1 MAQYQVGDRVRIVRE
16 WRNGCYQNYEGLMDH
31 WLGAIMT
38 IKSYNEGSYQMEEDV
53 GEREENQGWNWFPA
67 AIAGLADAAEN
78 NEELLDEA
86 EYNVGDQVRIVD
98 EFKDM
103 GAWEPQDRKC
113 WLGKVMII
121 DKKIV
126 VHTIRGIKYIYRMV
140 EDSGRWNWES
150 KDIAGIEKESF
161 VQGAYYEPGNRV
173 KVVSEWINM
182 TNHPNGLLGQ
192 VVTILK
198 RYVYFNA
205 KGAEWGYYVKEDF
218 SEIAWFSDDFV
229 GIVSPEEDP
238 LNKYHEGDKVRIV
251 QECDSA
257 LMQDDEMQKWLGRTM
272 TIQSYYRN
280 YFRMKED
287 RTSGRPL
294 GFRWYPFLIRGL
306 ESEVKAQEAK
316 EREDKIMELKEKG
329 EYEEVVCS
337 HCGCVLVNGV
347 DEIFTSPNKEPM
359 CEECFETNCFTCED
373 CGDICWTDDGEWVYN
388 GFGDPVKYICNSCQQ
403 TGEYY
408 ICDHCGHLVYEEGC
422 MTDGYTTVCDSCAS
436 RYDYHR
442 CERCGDI
449 HREDEMQYYNGGW
462 YCPDCVP
469 DEYSSSSK
477 YVKNY
482 GYKPYP
488 NFLSEQKVP
497 SERNALF
504 MGVELEIDK
513 GERPCACA
521 EKLAEIET
529 YDDEF
534 YMKYDGSLEDVGI
547 EIVSHPATLS
557 YHLNRFQWKE
567 VFSTAKKFGY
577 KSHDAGTCGLHVH
590 VSRAYLA
597 ADENGVTSEDRE
609 ELNTA
614 KIILFVEKHWDEMVR
629 FSRRDRYQL
638 DRWAKCPD
646 SAITPEDEIG
656 NIKDKLYNLTDDRY
670 QAVNL
675 CNSSTIEFRL
685 FRGTLNLNTFKATLE
700 FVQLLCDYCKEHNLK
715 EVLDSS
721 WDDLI
726 SWREY
731 PELMTYLEERKMGSV
746 SAE

>member
-1 MAQYQVGDRVRIVRE
+1 MAEYQVGDRVRIVSE
-16 WRNGCYQNYEGLMDH
+16 WNNGCYQNPEGLMDC
-31 WLGAIMT
+31 WLGATMT
-38 IKSYNEGSYQMEEDV
+38 IKSWDGGFYQMEEDA
-53 GEREENQGWNWFPA
+53 GEREGDQGWHWYPA

-78 NEELLDEA
+78 NEELLEEI
-86 EYNVGDQVRIVD
+86 EYNAGDQVRIVD
-98 EFKDM
+98 EFEDM
-103 GAWEPQDRKC
+103 GAGESRAREW
-113 WLGKVMII
+113 WLGKIMTI
-121 DKKIV
+121 DRKIV
-126 VHTIRGIKYIYRMV
+126 VHTTQGIKYIYRMA

-150 KDIAGIEKESF
+150 KDIVGMEKKSF
-161 VQGAYYEPGNRV
+161 VQGVYYEPENRV

-182 TNHPNGLLGQ
+182 TNHPNGFLGQ

-198 RYVYFNA
+198 RYVHFNA
-205 KGAEWGYYVKEDF
+205 KGAKWAYYVKEDF
-218 SEIAWFSDDFV
+218 SETAWFSDDFV

-238 LNKYHEGDKVRIV
+238 MNKYHEGDEVRIV
-251 QECDSA
+251 GKVYSECLPNDGM
-257 LMQDDEMQKWLGRTM
+257 LKWLGKKM
-272 TIQSYYRN
+272 TIRAKYSN

-287 RTSGRPL
+287 QTHPL
-294 GFRWYPFLIRGL
+294 GFRWYSFLIRGL

-329 EYEEVVCS
+329 EYEEVICS
-337 HCGCVLVNGV
+337 HCGYVFVKGV
-347 DEIFTSPNKEPM
+347 DKIFTSPNEEPM
-359 CEECFETNCFTCED
+359 CEECFETNCFICED
-373 CGDICWTDDGEWVYN
+373 CGDICWKEEGCQVYDSDDKP
-388 GFGDPVKYICNSCQQ
+388 FKMICELCKC
-403 TGEYY
+403 TEGYAE
-408 ICDHCGHLVYEEGC
+408 CERCGHLVQEDNYI
-422 MTDGYTTVCDSCAS
+422 TDGYTTICRTCER
-436 RYDYHR
+436 RYDYHT
-442 CERCGDI
+442 CYECGNI
-449 HREDEMQYYNGGW
+449 NTEDEMRYYNGEW
-462 YCPDCVP
+462 YCTDCVP
-469 DEYSSSSK
+469 DEDSSASE

-482 GYKPYP
+482 DYKPYP

-521 EKLAEIET
+521 EELAEIET
-529 YDDEF
+529 YNDEF
-534 YMKYDGSLEDVGI
+534 YMKHDSSLEDVGI

-577 KSHDAGTCGLHVH
+577 KSHDARTCGLHVH

-597 ADENGVTSEDRE
+597 ADENGVTSEERE

-731 PELMTYLEERKMGSV
+731 PELATYLEERKMGSV

>member
-1 MAQYQVGDRVRIVRE
+1 MAVYQVGDRVRIVSE
-16 WRNGCYQNYEGLMDH
+16 WDNECHQNPEGLMDH
-31 WLGAIMT
+31 WLGATMT
-38 IKSYNEGSYQMEEDV
+38 IKSWNGVSYQMEEDA
-53 GEREENQGWNWFPA
+53 GERGENYGWNWFPG
-67 AIAGLADAAEN
+67 AIVGLVAAAEN
-78 NEELLDEA
+78 NEELLEEI
-86 EYNVGDQVRIVD
+86 EYNAGDQVRIVD

-103 GAWEPQDRKC
+103 YTWESLGRKG

-121 DKKIV
+121 DKKIA
-126 VHTIRGIKYIYRMV
+126 VHTIGGIKYIYRMF
-140 EDSGRWNWES
+140 EDSGCWNWES
-150 KDIAGIEKESF
+150 EDIAGIEKESF

-173 KVVSEWINM
+173 KVVSEWTTM
-182 TNHPNGLLGQ
+182 TKHPNELLEQ
-192 VVTILK
+192 VVTILE
-198 RYVYFNA
+198 RHIDFNA
-205 KGAEWGYYVKEDF
+205 KGARWAYHVKEDF
-218 SEIAWFSDDFV
+218 LVGTWHSDDFV
-229 GIVSPEEDP
+229 GIASPEEDP
-238 LNKYHEGDKVRIV
+238 MNKYHEGDEVRIV
-251 QECDSA
+251 SEIDSMCMPDNRM
-257 LMQDDEMQKWLGRTM
+257 LKWLGKKM
-272 TIQSYYRN
+272 TIHAKYSN

-287 RTSGRPL
+287 QTSHSSGS
-294 GFRWYPFLIRGL
+294 RWYPFLIRGL
-306 ESEVKAQEAK
+306 ESEVRAQEAK

-337 HCGCVLVNGV
+337 HCGCVLVKGV
-347 DEIFTSPNKEPM
+347 DEIFTSPNEEPM

-373 CGDICWTDDGEWVYN
+373 CGDICWKEEGCQVYDGDDEPFKMICEICKFN
-388 GFGDPVKYICNSCQQ
+388 GSYAEC
-403 TGEYY
+403 ER
-408 ICDHCGHLVYEEGC
+408 CGHLVQEDDYIS
-422 MTDGYTTVCDSCAS
+422 DGYTTICRTCER
-436 RYDYHR
+436 RYDYHA
-442 CERCGDI
+442 CYECGSI
-449 HREDEMQYYNGGW
+449 STEDEMQYYNGDW
-462 YCPDCVP
+462 YCLDCVP
-469 DEYSSSSK
+469 DEDSSSSK

-482 GYKPYP
+482 DYKPYP

-521 EKLAEIET
+521 EELAEIET

-534 YMKYDGSLEDVGI
+534 YMKHDGSLEDVGI

-597 ADENGVTSEDRE
+597 ADENGATSEERE

-629 FSRRDRYQL
+629 FSRRDKYQL
-638 DRWAKCPD
+638 DGWAKCPD

-731 PELMTYLEERKMGSV
+731 PELATYLKERKMGSV

>member
-1 MAQYQVGDRVRIVRE
+1 MAQYQVGDRVRIVSE
-16 WRNGCYQNYEGLMDH
+16 WNNECYPNPDGLMNR
-31 WLGAIMT
+31 WLGRTMT
-38 IKSYNEGSYQMEEDV
+38 IKNWDGGAYQMEEDV
-53 GEREENQGWNWFPA
+53 GERGEGYGWNWFPA
-67 AIAGLADAAEN
+67 AIAGLVDAAEN

-103 GAWEPQDRKC
+103 DIWDSRLREK
-113 WLGKVMII
+113 WLGRTMII
-121 DKKIV
+121 DRKV
-126 VHTIRGIKYIYRMV
+126 ATHTVQGIKYLYYMV
-140 EDSGRWNWES
+140 DDAGCRSWRA

-161 VQGAYYEPGNRV
+161 VQGPVYEPGDRV
-173 KVVSEWINM
+173 RVVSEWKNFE
-182 TNHPNGLLGQ
+182 NFHADAFLGQ
-192 VVTILK
+192 IVTIHK
-198 RYVYFNA
+198 RYSISYDRARWYYEIKEAPADN
-205 KGAEWGYYVKEDF
+205 EWY
-218 SEIAWFSDDFV
+218 SDDFAGV
-229 GIVSPEEDP
+229 VSPEEDP

-251 QECDSA
+251 QDCDNA
-257 LMQDDEMQKWLGRTM
+257 LMWDDGMRKWSGRTM
-272 TIQSYYRN
+272 TIQNCCRN

-287 RTSGRPL
+287 QTSDRLL
-294 GFRWYPFLIRGL
+294 GFRWYTVFIRGL
-306 ESEVKAQEAK
+306 ESEVRAQEAK

-329 EYEEVVCS
+329 ECEEVVCS
-337 HCGCVLVNGV
+337 HCGCVLVKDV
-347 DEIFTSPNKEPM
+347 DEIFISPNEELM
-359 CEECFETNCFTCED
+359 CEECFENNCFICDD
-373 CGDICWTDDGEWVYN
+373 CGDTCWKEDGYQVYEDDDEPIKMICGACR
-388 GFGDPVKYICNSCQQ
+388 FGGDYAEC
-403 TGEYY
+403 ER
-408 ICDHCGHLVYEEGC
+408 CGHLVQEDNSIS
-422 MTDGYTTVCDSCAS
+422 DGYTTICRTCE
-436 RYDYHR
+436 RCYDYHV
-442 CERCGDI
+442 CYECGTI
-449 HREDEMQYYNGGW
+449 NTEDEMQYYNGDW

-469 DEYSSSSK
+469 DGDSSASK

-488 NFLSEQKVP
+488 NFLSEQKVF
-497 SERNALF
+497 SERDALF

-521 EKLAEIET
+521 EELAEIET

-534 YMKYDGSLEDVGI
+534 YLKRDGSLEDVGI

-577 KSHDAGTCGLHVH
+577 KSHDAVTCGLHVH

-597 ADENGVTSEDRE
+597 ADENGVTSEERE

-731 PELMTYLEERKMGSV
+731 PELATYLEERKMGSV

>member
-1 MAQYQVGDRVRIVRE
+1 MAQYQVGDRVRIVSE
-16 WRNGCYQNYEGLMDH
+16 WNNECHQNSEGLMDR
-31 WLGAIMT
+31 WLGATMT
-38 IKSYNEGSYQMEEDV
+38 IKSWDGTSYQMEEDV
-53 GEREENQGWNWFPA
+53 SERGEGCGWYWFPA

-78 NEELLDEA
+78 NEELLDEI
-86 EYNVGDQVRIVD
+86 EYNAGDQVRIVT
-98 EFKDM
+98 EFKDRT
-103 GAWEPQDRKC
+103 AWDSRCRES
-113 WLGKVMII
+113 WLGKIMII

-126 VHTIRGIKYIYRMV
+126 VHTIGGIKYIYRMV
-140 EDSGRWNWES
+140 EDSGCWNWES
-150 KDIAGIEKESF
+150 KDIAGVEKKSF

-173 KVVSEWINM
+173 KVVSEWTTM
-182 TNHPNGLLGQ
+182 AKHPNELLGQ
-192 VVTILK
+192 VVTIFN
-198 RYVYFNA
+198 RYIDFNA
-205 KGAEWGYYVKEDF
+205 KGPRWAYYVKEGF
-218 SEIAWFSDDFV
+218 SETAWFSDDFV
-229 GIVSPEEDP
+229 GLASPEEDP
-238 LNKYHEGDKVRIV
+238 MNKYHEGDEVRIV
-251 QECDSA
+251 SNIDSMCMPDNRM
-257 LMQDDEMQKWLGRTM
+257 LKWLGKKM
-272 TIQSYYRN
+272 TIRAKHSN

-287 RTSGRPL
+287 QTSSHFL

-306 ESEVKAQEAK
+306 ESEVRAQVAK
-316 EREDKIMELKEKG
+316 EREDKIMEVKEKG
-329 EYEEVVCS
+329 EYEEVICS
-337 HCGCVLVNGV
+337 HCGCVLVKGV
-347 DEIFTSPNKEPM
+347 DEIFTSPNEEPM

-373 CGDICWTDDGEWVYN
+373 CGDICWVDDGEWVYN
-388 GFGDPVKYICNSCQQ
+388 GFGDHVKYICNSCQQ

-408 ICDHCGHLVYEEGC
+408 ICDHCDHLVYEEGC

-449 HREDEMQYYNGGW
+449 HREDEMREYGGDW
-462 YCPDCVP
+462 YCLDCVP
-469 DEYSSSSK
+469 DEDSSSSK

-488 NFLSEQKVP
+488 NFLSEQKVL

-513 GERPCACA
+513 GKRPCACA
-521 EKLAEIET
+521 EELAEIET

-534 YMKYDGSLEDVGI
+534 YMKHDGSLEDVGI

-567 VFSTAKKFGY
+567 VFSTAKKFRY

-731 PELMTYLEERKMGSV
+731 PELATYLKERKMGSV

>member
-1 MAQYQVGDRVRIVRE
+1 MAQYKVGDRVRIVRE
-16 WRNGCYQNYEGLMDH
+16 WNNECHQNPEGLMDG
-31 WLGAIMT
+31 WLGATMT
-38 IKSYNEGSYQMEEDV
+38 IKSWNGVSYQMEEDV
-53 GEREENQGWNWFPA
+53 SERGENYGWDWFPA
-67 AIAGLADAAEN
+67 AIAGLVDAAEN
-78 NEELLDEA
+78 KEEPLNEI
-86 EYNVGDQVRIVD
+86 EYNVGDQVRIVA
-98 EFKDM
+98 EFKDRTTLDSRCR
-103 GAWEPQDRKC
+103 ES
-113 WLGKVMII
+113 WLGKIMTIH
-121 DKKIV
+121 KKIV
-126 VHTIRGIKYIYRMV
+126 AHTTQGIKYIYYMG
-140 EDSGRWNWES
+140 EDGTCLSWES

-161 VQGAYYEPGNRV
+161 VQGVYYESGDRV

-182 TNHPNGLLGQ
+182 VAHPNGLLGQ
-192 VVTILK
+192 VVTISN
-198 RYVYFNA
+198 RYIDFNA
-205 KGAEWGYYVKEDF
+205 KGARWAYHIKEDF
-218 SEIAWFSDDFV
+218 LEDAWYSDDFV
-229 GIVSPEEDP
+229 GIASPEEDP
-238 LNKYHEGDKVRIV
+238 MNKYHEGDEVRIV
-251 QECDSA
+251 SKNDS
-257 LMQDDEMQKWLGRTM
+257 MCIPNDGVVKWLGKKM
-272 TIQSYYRN
+272 TIHAKYSN

-287 RTSGRPL
+287 RTICSL
-294 GFRWYPFLIRGL
+294 GSRWYPFLIRGL

-337 HCGCVLVNGV
+337 HCGCVLVEGV
-347 DEIFTSPNKEPM
+347 DEIFTNPNGEPM

-373 CGDICWTDDGEWVYN
+373 CGDICWKEEGCQVYDGNDEP
-388 GFGDPVKYICNSCQQ
+388 FKMIC
-403 TGEYY
+403 E
-408 ICDHCGHLVYEEGC
+408 ICKFNEGYAECERCGHLVQEDDYIS
-422 MTDGYTTVCDSCAS
+422 DGYTTICRTCER
-436 RYDYHR
+436 RYDYHA
-442 CERCGDI
+442 CYECGNI
-449 HREDEMQYYNGGW
+449 NTEDEMQYYNGEW
-462 YCPDCVP
+462 YCTDCVP
-469 DEYSSSSK
+469 DEDSSSSK

-482 GYKPYP
+482 DYKPYP

-521 EKLAEIET
+521 EELAEIET

-534 YMKYDGSLEDVGI
+534 YMKHDGSLEDVGI

-638 DRWAKCPD
+638 DMWAKCPD

-656 NIKDKLYNLTDDRY
+656 DIKDKLYNLTDDRY

-731 PELMTYLEERKMGSV
+731 PELATYLEERKMGSV
-746 SAE
+746 SAK

>member
-1 MAQYQVGDRVRIVRE
+1 MAQYKVGDRVRIVSE
-16 WRNGCYQNYEGLMDH
+16 WNNECHQNPKGLMDG
-31 WLGAIMT
+31 WLGATMT
-38 IKSYNEGSYQMEEDV
+38 IKNWNGVSYQMEEDV
-53 GEREENQGWNWFPA
+53 GERGEGYGWNWFPA
-67 AIAGLADAAEN
+67 AIAGLADATEN

-103 GAWEPQDRKC
+103 GAWDSELREE
-113 WLGKVMII
+113 WLGKTMII
-121 DKKIV
+121 RRKV
-126 VHTIRGIKYIYRMV
+126 ATHTTQGIKYLYRMV
-140 EDSGRWNWES
+140 EDASCWNWES

-161 VQGAYYEPGNRV
+161 VQGVYYESGDRV

-182 TNHPNGLLGQ
+182 VAHPNGLLGQ
-192 VVTILK
+192 VVTIFNC
-198 RYVYFNA
+198 YIDFNA
-205 KGAEWGYYVKEDF
+205 KGARWAYHIKEDF
-218 SEIAWFSDDFV
+218 SEDAWYSDDFV
-229 GIVSPEEDP
+229 GIASPEEDP
-238 LNKYHEGDKVRIV
+238 MNKYHEGDEVRIV
-251 QECDSA
+251 SEIDS
-257 LMQDDEMQKWLGRTM
+257 MCIPNDGVVKWLGKKM
-272 TIQSYYRN
+272 TIHAKYSN

-287 RTSGRPL
+287 QTICSSGS
-294 GFRWYPFLIRGL
+294 RWYPFLIRGL
-306 ESEVKAQEAK
+306 ESEVRAQEAK

-337 HCGCVLVNGV
+337 HCGCVLVKGV
-347 DEIFTSPNKEPM
+347 DEIFTSPNEEPM
-359 CEECFETNCFTCED
+359 CEECFETNCFTCKD

-388 GFGDPVKYICNSCQQ
+388 GSGDPVKYICNSCQQ

-408 ICDHCGHLVYEEGC
+408 ICDHCGHLVYEEDC
-422 MTDGYTTVCDSCAS
+422 MTDGYTTVCDSCVS

-449 HREDEMQYYNGGW
+449 HREDEMREYGGDW
-462 YCPDCVP
+462 YCLDCVP
-469 DEYSSSSK
+469 DEDSSFSK

-534 YMKYDGSLEDVGI
+534 YMKHDGSLEDVGI

-656 NIKDKLYNLTDDRY
+656 NIKYKLYNLTDDRY

-731 PELMTYLEERKMGSV
+731 PELATYLEERKMGSV
-746 SAE
+746 SAK

>member
-1 MAQYQVGDRVRIVRE
+1 MARYKVGDRVRIVSE
-16 WRNGCYQNYEGLMDH
+16 WKGGCYQNPEGLMNR
-31 WLGAIMT
+31 WLGKTMT
-38 IKSYNEGSYQMEEDV
+38 IKSYNGGSYQMEEDV
-53 GEREENQGWNWFPA
+53 GEREEDQGWNWFPA
-67 AIAGLADAAEN
+67 AIAGLVDAAEN
-78 NEELLDEA
+78 NDELLDEA

-98 EFKDM
+98 EFKDRTPR
-103 GAWEPQDRKC
+103 EYRC
-113 WLGKVMII
+113 RESWLGEVMTI
-121 DKKIV
+121 DQKIV
-126 VHTIRGIKYIYRMV
+126 AHTIQGIKYIYYMA
-140 EDSGRWNWES
+140 EDRRRLGWVS

-161 VQGAYYEPGNRV
+161 VQGVYYESGDRV
-173 KVVSEWINM
+173 KVVSEWINIVA
-182 TNHPNGLLGQ
+182 HPNGLLGQ
-192 VVTILK
+192 VVTISN
-198 RYVYFNA
+198 RYIDFNA
-205 KGAEWGYYVKEDF
+205 KGARWAYHVKEDF
-218 SEIAWFSDDFV
+218 LGGTWHSDDFV
-229 GIVSPEEDP
+229 GIASPEEDP
-238 LNKYHEGDKVRIV
+238 MNKYHEGDEVRIV
-251 QECDSA
+251 GEAYSECLPDDS
-257 LMQDDEMQKWLGRTM
+257 MREWLGKKM
-272 TIQSYYRN
+272 TIHAKYSN

-287 RTSGRPL
+287 RTIHSSGS
-294 GFRWYPFLIRGL
+294 RWYPFLIRGL
-306 ESEVKAQEAK
+306 EFEVRAQEAK

-337 HCGCVLVNGV
+337 HCGCVLVKGV
-347 DEIFTSPNKEPM
+347 DEIFTSPNEEPM
-359 CEECFETNCFTCED
+359 CEECFETNCFICKD
-373 CGDICWTDDGEWVYN
+373 CGDICWTDDGKWVYN

-408 ICDHCGHLVYEEGC
+408 ICDHCGQLVYEEDC
-422 MTDGYTTVCDSCAS
+422 MTDGYTTVCDSCVS

-449 HREDEMQYYNGGW
+449 HREDEMRYHNGEW
-462 YCPDCVP
+462 YCTDCVP
-469 DEYSSSSK
+469 DEDSSSSE
-477 YVKNY
+477 YVKSY

-521 EKLAEIET
+521 EELAEIET

-534 YMKYDGSLEDVGI
+534 YMKHDGSLEDVGI

-597 ADENGVTSEDRE
+597 ADENGVTSKDRE

-656 NIKDKLYNLTDDRY
+656 SIKDKLYNLTDDRY

-731 PELMTYLEERKMGSV
+731 PELATYLEERKMGSV

>member
-1 MAQYQVGDRVRIVRE
+1 MAQYQVGDRVRIVSE
-16 WRNGCYQNYEGLMDH
+16 WNNECHQNPEGLMDR
-31 WLGAIMT
+31 WLGATMT
-38 IKSYNEGSYQMEEDV
+38 IKSWNGVSYQMEEDV
-53 GEREENQGWNWFPA
+53 GERGEGYGWNWFPV
-67 AIAGLADAAEN
+67 AIAGLVVAAEN
-78 NEELLDEA
+78 KEEPLNEI
-86 EYNVGDQVRIVD
+86 EYNVGDQVRIVT
-98 EFKDM
+98 EFKDRT
-103 GAWEPQDRKC
+103 AWDSRCRES
-113 WLGKVMII
+113 WLGKIMTI
-121 DKKIV
+121 DQKIV
-126 VHTIRGIKYIYRMV
+126 VHTTQGIKYIYRMD
-140 EDSGRWNWES
+140 EDGSCWSWES

-161 VQGAYYEPGNRV
+161 VQGVCYELGNRV
-173 KVVSEWINM
+173 KVVSEWTTM
-182 TNHPNGLLGQ
+182 TKHPNILLGQ

-198 RYVYFNA
+198 RHIDFNA
-205 KGAEWGYYVKEDF
+205 KGARWAYHVKEDF
-218 SEIAWFSDDFV
+218 LEGTWHSDDFV
-229 GIVSPEEDP
+229 GIASPEEDP
-238 LNKYHEGDKVRIV
+238 MNKYHEGDEVRIV
-251 QECDSA
+251 SKIDSMCMPDNRM
-257 LMQDDEMQKWLGRTM
+257 LKWLGKKM
-272 TIQSYYRN
+272 TIRAKHSN

-287 RTSGRPL
+287 QTSSHSS

-316 EREDKIMELKEKG
+316 EKEDKIMELKEKG
-329 EYEEVVCS
+329 ECEEVICS
-337 HCGCVLVNGV
+337 HCGCVLVKDA

-388 GFGDPVKYICNSCQQ
+388 GFGVPVKYICNSCQQ

-408 ICDHCGHLVYEEGC
+408 ICDHCGHLVLEEDC

-449 HREDEMQYYNGGW
+449 HREDEMREYGGDW
-462 YCPDCVP
+462 YCLDCVP
-469 DEYSSSSK
+469 DEDSSSSK

-534 YMKYDGSLEDVGI
+534 YMKHDGSLEDVGI

-731 PELMTYLEERKMGSV
+731 PELATYLEERKMGSV

>member
-1 MAQYQVGDRVRIVRE
+1 MNE
-16 WRNGCYQNYEGLMDH
+16 
-31 WLGAIMT
+31 
-38 IKSYNEGSYQMEEDV
+38 IK
-53 GEREENQGWNWFPA
+53 
-67 AIAGLADAAEN
+67 
-78 NEELLDEA
+78 
-86 EYNVGDQVRIVD
+86 YNVGDLVRIVD
-98 EFKDM
+98 EFKYM
-103 GAWEPQDRKC
+103 TPLESRYRKY
-113 WLGKVMII
+113 WLGKAMII
-121 DKKIV
+121 DEITT
-126 VHTIRGIKYIYRMV
+126 VHTVEGIEYIYHMV
-140 EDSGRWNWES
+140 EDQGRLNWKS
-150 KDIAGIEKESF
+150 KDIAGMVKESF
-161 VQGAYYEPGNRV
+161 VQGIYYKPENPV
-173 KVVSEWINM
+173 KVVSAWKGNRDYPDE
-182 TNHPNGLLGQ
+182 LLGQ
-192 VVTILK
+192 VVTISD
-198 RYVYFNA
+198 RRVYFNE
-205 KGAEWGYYVKEDF
+205 KGASWAYLIAEDP
-218 SEIAWFSDDFV
+218 SETLWSSDEFTGIA
-229 GIVSPEEDP
+229 SPEEDP
-238 LNKYHEGDKVRIV
+238 MYKYHVGDKVRIV
-251 QECDSA
+251 RKCDGD
-257 LMQDDEMQKWLGRTM
+257 LMYDIGIVGWLGKTM
-272 TIQSYYRN
+272 TIRECYSN
-280 YFRMKED
+280 YFRMEED
-287 RTSGRPL
+287 RNSRRSR

-306 ESEVKAQEAK
+306 ESEVRAQEAK

-337 HCGCVLVNGV
+337 HCGCVLVEGV
-347 DEIFTSPNKEPM
+347 DEIFTNPNGEPM

-373 CGDICWTDDGEWVYN
+373 CGDICWKEEGCQVYDSDDEPFKMICEICKFN
-388 GFGDPVKYICNSCQQ
+388 GSYAEC
-403 TGEYY
+403 ER
-408 ICDHCGHLVYEEGC
+408 CGHLVQEDDSIS
-422 MTDGYTTVCDSCAS
+422 DGYTTICRTCER
-436 RYDYHR
+436 RYDYHA
-442 CERCGDI
+442 CYECGSI
-449 HREDEMQYYNGGW
+449 STEDEMQYYNGDW

-469 DEYSSSSK
+469 DEDSSSSK

-521 EKLAEIET
+521 EELAEIET

-534 YMKYDGSLEDVGI
+534 YMKHDGSLEDVGI

-629 FSRRDRYQL
+629 FSRRDSVQL
-638 DRWAKCPD
+638 NRWAKCPE
-646 SAITPEDEIG
+646 STITPEDEIG
-656 NIKDKLYNLTDDRY
+656 NIKDKLYNLTYDRY

-675 CNSSTIEFRL
+675 CNSNTIEFRL

-731 PELMTYLEERKMGSV
+731 PELATYLEERKMGSV

>member
-1 MAQYQVGDRVRIVRE
+1 MAQYQVGDRVRIVSE
-16 WRNGCYQNYEGLMDH
+16 WNDGCYQNPEGLMNR
-31 WLGAIMT
+31 WLGKTMT
-38 IKSYNEGSYQMEEDV
+38 IK
-53 GEREENQGWNWFPA
+53 NW
-67 AIAGLADAAEN
+67 D
-78 NEELLDEA
+78 
-86 EYNVGDQVRIVD
+86 
-98 EFKDM
+98 
-103 GAWEPQDRKC
+103 
-113 WLGKVMII
+113 
-121 DKKIV
+121 
-126 VHTIRGIKYIYRMV
+126 
-140 EDSGRWNWES
+140 
-150 KDIAGIEKESF
+150 
-161 VQGAYYEPGNRV
+161 VQGVYYESGDRV
-173 KVVSEWINM
+173 KAVAEWTTM
-182 TNHPNGLLGQ
+182 TKHPNGLLGQ
-192 VVTILK
+192 VVTISN
-198 RYVYFNA
+198 RYIDFNA
-205 KGAEWGYYVKEDF
+205 KGPRWAYYVKEDF
-218 SEIAWFSDDFV
+218 SETAWFSDDFV
-229 GIVSPEEDP
+229 GLASPEEDP
-238 LNKYHEGDKVRIV
+238 MNKYHEGDEVRIV
-251 QECDSA
+251 SEVYSECLPNDRM
-257 LMQDDEMQKWLGRTM
+257 LKWLGKKM
-272 TIQSYYRN
+272 TIRAKHSN

-287 RTSGRPL
+287 QTSSYSL
-294 GFRWYPFLIRGL
+294 GSRWYSFLIRGL
-306 ESEVKAQEAK
+306 ESEVRAQEAK

-337 HCGCVLVNGV
+337 HCGCVLVKDV
-347 DEIFTSPNKEPM
+347 DEIFTSPNEEPM

-373 CGDICWTDDGEWVYN
+373 CGDICWKEEGCQVYDGDDEPFKMICEICKFN
-388 GFGDPVKYICNSCQQ
+388 GSYAEC
-403 TGEYY
+403 ER
-408 ICDHCGHLVYEEGC
+408 CGHLVQEDDYIS
-422 MTDGYTTVCDSCAS
+422 DGYTTICRTCER
-436 RYDYHR
+436 RYDYHA
-442 CERCGDI
+442 CYECGSI
-449 HREDEMQYYNGGW
+449 STEDEMQYYNGDW

-469 DEYSSSSK
+469 DENSSFSK
-477 YVKNY
+477 YVKGY
-482 GYKPYP
+482 SYKPYP

-521 EKLAEIET
+521 EELAEIET

-534 YMKYDGSLEDVGI
+534 YMKHDGSLEDVGI

-577 KSHDAGTCGLHVH
+577 KSHDAETCGLHVH

-597 ADENGVTSEDRE
+597 ADENGTTSEERE

-614 KIILFVEKHWDEMVR
+614 KIILFVEKHWNEMVR
-629 FSRRDRYQL
+629 FSRRDSIQL
-638 DRWAKCPD
+638 NRWAKCPD

-731 PELMTYLEERKMGSV
+731 PELVTYLEERKMGSV

>member
-1 MAQYQVGDRVRIVRE
+1 MAEYQVGDRVRIVSE
-16 WRNGCYQNYEGLMDH
+16 WNNECCQNPEGLMDH

-38 IKSYNEGSYQMEEDV
+38 IKSYNGRSYQMEEDV
-53 GEREENQGWNWFPA
+53 GEYGENYGWSWFPA

-103 GAWEPQDRKC
+103 GAWASELREE
-113 WLGKVMII
+113 WLGKTMII
-121 DKKIV
+121 CRKV
-126 VHTIRGIKYIYRMV
+126 ATHTTQGIKYIYHMF
-140 EDSGRWNWES
+140 EDSSCWNWES

-161 VQGAYYEPGNRV
+161 VQGPVYEPGDRV
-173 KVVSEWINM
+173 RVVSEWKNSENIHAN
-182 TNHPNGLLGQ
+182 TFLGQ
-192 VVTILK
+192 IVTIYN
-198 RYVYFNA
+198 RYFLSYDRA
-205 KGAEWGYYVKEDF
+205 RWYYEIKEDRTGN
-218 SEIAWFSDDFV
+218 EWFSDDFV

-257 LMQDDEMQKWLGRTM
+257 LMQDDEMRKWLGRTM
-272 TIQSYYRN
+272 TIQNCHRN

-294 GFRWYPFLIRGL
+294 GFRWYTMFIRGL

-329 EYEEVVCS
+329 EYEEVICS
-337 HCGCVLVNGV
+337 HCGCVLVKGV
-347 DEIFTSPNKEPM
+347 DEIFTSPNEEPM
-359 CEECFETNCFTCED
+359 CEECFGTNCFICKD

-408 ICDHCGHLVYEEGC
+408 ICDHCGHLVYEEDC
-422 MTDGYTTVCDSCAS
+422 MTDGYTTVCDSCVS

-449 HREDEMQYYNGGW
+449 HREDEMREYGGDW
-462 YCPDCVP
+462 YCLDCVP
-469 DEYSSSSK
+469 DEDSSSSK

-488 NFLSEQKVP
+488 NFLSEPKVP
-497 SERNALF
+497 SERNTLF

-521 EKLAEIET
+521 EELAEIET

-534 YMKYDGSLEDVGI
+534 YMKHDGSLEDVGI

-685 FRGTLNLNTFKATLE
+685 FRGTLNLNTFRATLE

-731 PELMTYLEERKMGSV
+731 PELATYLKERKMGSV

>member
-1 MAQYQVGDRVRIVRE
+1 
-16 WRNGCYQNYEGLMDH
+16 
-31 WLGAIMT
+31 
-38 IKSYNEGSYQMEEDV
+38 
-53 GEREENQGWNWFPA
+53 
-67 AIAGLADAAEN
+67 
-78 NEELLDEA
+78 
-86 EYNVGDQVRIVD
+86 
-98 EFKDM
+98 
-103 GAWEPQDRKC
+103 
-113 WLGKVMII
+113 
-121 DKKIV
+121 
-126 VHTIRGIKYIYRMV
+126 MV
-140 EDSGRWNWES
+140 
-150 KDIAGIEKESF
+150 
-161 VQGAYYEPGNRV
+161 AYPNR
-173 KVVSEWINM
+173 
-182 TNHPNGLLGQ
+182 LLGQ
-192 VVTILK
+192 VVTISD
-198 RYVYFNA
+198 RYIDFNA
-205 KGAEWGYYVKEDF
+205 KGARWAYHIKEDF
-218 SEIAWFSDDFV
+218 LEDAWYSDDFV
-229 GIVSPEEDP
+229 GIASPEEDP
-238 LNKYHEGDKVRIV
+238 MNKYHEGDEVRIV
-251 QECDSA
+251 SEIDS
-257 LMQDDEMQKWLGRTM
+257 MCIPNDGVVKWLGKKM
-272 TIQSYYRN
+272 TIHAKYSN

-287 RTSGRPL
+287 QTIRSSGS
-294 GFRWYPFLIRGL
+294 RWYPFLIRGL

-337 HCGCVLVNGV
+337 HCGCVLVKGV
-347 DEIFTSPNKEPM
+347 DEIFTSPNEEPM

-373 CGDICWTDDGEWVYN
+373 CGDICWKEEGCQVYDGDDEPFKMICEICKFN
-388 GFGDPVKYICNSCQQ
+388 GSYAEC
-403 TGEYY
+403 ER
-408 ICDHCGHLVYEEGC
+408 CGHLVQEDDYIS
-422 MTDGYTTVCDSCAS
+422 DGYTTICRTCER
-436 RYDYHR
+436 RYDYHA
-442 CERCGDI
+442 CYECGNI
-449 HREDEMQYYNGGW
+449 NTEDEMRCHNGDW
-462 YCPDCVP
+462 YCLDCVP
-469 DEYSSSSK
+469 DEDSSSSK

-521 EKLAEIET
+521 EELAEIET

-534 YMKYDGSLEDVGI
+534 YMKHDGSLEDVGI

-557 YHLNRFQWKE
+557 YHLNRFQWKK

-731 PELMTYLEERKMGSV
+731 PELATYLKERKMGSV

>member
-1 MAQYQVGDRVRIVRE
+1 MAQYKVGDRVRIVSE
-16 WRNGCYQNYEGLMDH
+16 WNNECHQNPEGLMDG
-31 WLGAIMT
+31 WLGATMT
-38 IKSYNEGSYQMEEDV
+38 IKSWNGVSYQMEEDV
-53 GEREENQGWNWFPA
+53 SERGENYGWDWFPA
-67 AIAGLADAAEN
+67 AIAGLVDAAEN
-78 NEELLDEA
+78 KEEPLNEI
-86 EYNVGDQVRIVD
+86 EYNVGDQVRIVA
-98 EFKDM
+98 EFKDRTT
-103 GAWEPQDRKC
+103 WDSRCRES
-113 WLGKVMII
+113 WLGKIMTI
-121 DKKIV
+121 DQKIV
-126 VHTIRGIKYIYRMV
+126 AHTTQGIKYIYYMG
-140 EDSGRWNWES
+140 EDRNCWSWES

-161 VQGAYYEPGNRV
+161 VQGVYYELGDRV

-182 TNHPNGLLGQ
+182 VAHPNGLLGQ
-192 VVTILK
+192 VVTISN
-198 RYVYFNA
+198 RYIDFNA
-205 KGAEWGYYVKEDF
+205 KGARWAYHIKEDF
-218 SEIAWFSDDFV
+218 SEDAWYSDDFV
-229 GIVSPEEDP
+229 GIASPEEDP
-238 LNKYHEGDKVRIV
+238 MNKYHEGDEVRIV
-251 QECDSA
+251 SEIDS
-257 LMQDDEMQKWLGRTM
+257 MCIPNDGVVKWLGKKM
-272 TIQSYYRN
+272 TIHAKYSN

-287 RTSGRPL
+287 QTICSSGS
-294 GFRWYPFLIRGL
+294 RWYPFLIRGL
-306 ESEVKAQEAK
+306 ESEVRAQEAK

-337 HCGCVLVNGV
+337 HCGCVLVKGV
-347 DEIFTSPNKEPM
+347 DEIFTSPNEEPM
-359 CEECFETNCFTCED
+359 CEECFETNCFTCKD
-373 CGDICWTDDGEWVYN
+373 CGNICWTDDGEWVYN

-408 ICDHCGHLVYEEGC
+408 TCDHCGHLVYEEDC

-436 RYDYHR
+436 RYGYHR

-449 HREDEMQYYNGGW
+449 HREDEMREYGGDW
-462 YCPDCVP
+462 YCLDCVP
-469 DEYSSSSK
+469 DEDSSSSK

-488 NFLSEQKVP
+488 NFLSEQKIF
-497 SERNALF
+497 SERDALF

-521 EKLAEIET
+521 EELAEIET

-534 YMKYDGSLEDVGI
+534 YMKHDGSLEDVGI

-590 VSRAYLA
+590 VSRDYLA

-731 PELMTYLEERKMGSV
+731 PELATYLEERKMGSV

>member
-1 MAQYQVGDRVRIVRE
+1 MAQYQVGDRVRIVSE
-16 WRNGCYQNYEGLMDH
+16 WNDGCYQNPEGLMNR
-31 WLGAIMT
+31 WLGKTMT
-38 IKSYNEGSYQMEEDV
+38 IKNWDGGAYQMEEDV
-53 GEREENQGWNWFPA
+53 GERGEGYGWNWFPA
-67 AIAGLADAAEN
+67 AIAGLVDAAEN

-98 EFKDM
+98 EFKDRTP
-103 GAWEPQDRKC
+103 WEYRC
-113 WLGKVMII
+113 RERWLGKIMTIGQ
-121 DKKIV
+121 KIV
-126 VHTIRGIKYIYRMV
+126 AHTTQGIKYIYYMG
-140 EDSGRWNWES
+140 EDGNCWSWES

-161 VQGAYYEPGNRV
+161 VQGVYYESGDRV

-182 TNHPNGLLGQ
+182 VAHPNGLLGQ
-192 VVTILK
+192 VVTISN
-198 RYVYFNA
+198 RYIDFNA
-205 KGAEWGYYVKEDF
+205 KGARWAYHIKEDF
-218 SEIAWFSDDFV
+218 SEDAWYSDDFV
-229 GIVSPEEDP
+229 GIASPEEDP
-238 LNKYHEGDKVRIV
+238 MNKYHEGDEVRIV
-251 QECDSA
+251 SKIDSMCIPNDRA
-257 LMQDDEMQKWLGRTM
+257 MEWLGKKM
-272 TIQSYYRN
+272 TIRAKHGN

-287 RTSGRPL
+287 QTSHSSGS
-294 GFRWYPFLIRGL
+294 RWYPFLIRGL
-306 ESEVKAQEAK
+306 ESEVRAQEAK

-329 EYEEVVCS
+329 ECEEVVCS
-337 HCGCVLVNGV
+337 HCGCVLVKDV
-347 DEIFTSPNKEPM
+347 DEIFISPNEEPM
-359 CEECFETNCFTCED
+359 CEECFENNCFICDD
-373 CGDICWTDDGEWVYN
+373 CGDTCWKEDGYLVHDDNDEPFKMICEICKFN
-388 GFGDPVKYICNSCQQ
+388 GSYAAC
-403 TGEYY
+403 ER
-408 ICDHCGHLVYEEGC
+408 CGHLVQEDDSIS
-422 MTDGYTTVCDSCAS
+422 DGYTTICWT
-436 RYDYHR
+436 
-442 CERCGDI
+442 CERRYGYHVCYECGNI
-449 HREDEMQYYNGGW
+449 NTEDEMQYYNGW

-469 DEYSSSSK
+469 DGDSSASK

-521 EKLAEIET
+521 KELAEIET
-529 YDDEF
+529 YGDEF
-534 YMKYDGSLEDVGI
+534 YMKHDGSLEDEGI

-629 FSRRDRYQL
+629 FSRRDSVQL
-638 DRWAKCPD
+638 NRWAKCPE
-646 SAITPEDEIG
+646 STITPEDEIG
-656 NIKDKLYNLTDDRY
+656 NIKDKLYNLTYDRY

-675 CNSSTIEFRL
+675 CNSNTIEFRL

-700 FVQLLCDYCKEHNLK
+700 FVHLLCDYCKEHNLK

-731 PELMTYLEERKMGSV
+731 PELATHLEERKMGSV